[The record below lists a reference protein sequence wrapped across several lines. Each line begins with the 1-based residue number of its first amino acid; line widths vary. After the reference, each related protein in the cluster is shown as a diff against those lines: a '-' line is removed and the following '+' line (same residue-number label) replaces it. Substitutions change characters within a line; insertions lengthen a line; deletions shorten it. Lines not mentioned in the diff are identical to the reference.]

1 MPNLKVLPVY
11 ESIRVMSAPAQ
22 AWRILLLCA
31 CLLCAPL
38 QAAPAPEGED
48 ALLLDANKA
57 WRAKNRKTL
66 VAMRDAA
73 TAQQHPLAAWIDYW
87 EMGLRLGEASQAD
100 LDAFYARWPGS
111 YVEDRL
117 RNDWL
122 LELGRRRD
130 WANLARDHAR
140 FRMNDD
146 REVSCY
152 ALLAEHLAGRE
163 VTQAARS
170 HWLAQREMDDGCNLL
185 ATSLFEAK
193 RLTPADVWL
202 KLRLSLE
209 NNRPRAARQAA
220 SLLGKNSERAL
231 AEIIDKPSR
240 YLSRNSRNFG
250 LSNNRNSAELMTLA
264 LIKQAGSEP
273 ELSASWLGTPTA
285 AKLPEDLAAWAW
297 SQAAK
302 QAAFK
307 LMPEAVDYYE
317 QALAALP
324 PSSRPEWSSDTL
336 AWMVRAALRADQGRS
351 RWPLVLRGISLMNDE
366 ERDNSSWVYW
376 RARGLSATAEKGARG
391 EAQRDLAQGLLRSIA
406 SPLHFY
412 GKLAGEDL
420 GLRLTLPGKP
430 QPLTAAEREAAA
442 ANPGLRRGLL
452 LINAGLRSEG
462 VREWNF
468 ALRGMSDRELLAA
481 AQLAC
486 DQQVWD
492 RCINA
497 SDRTRSEIDIAQRFP
512 TPYRNEVVGKANEIG
527 LDPAYVYGLIRQ
539 ESRFIMNAQSSV
551 GAAGLMQVM
560 PSTARWVAKK
570 VGLDYTQAALHER
583 DFNLK
588 LGTHYLKLVL
598 DGFGGSM
605 AMGAAAYNA
614 GPGRPRR
621 WREGPLLDAAIW
633 AENIPFNE
641 TRDYVKKVLSNTVI
655 YASVLNGQTKSLRS
669 QLGQQIGPSE
679 PKSPTLDP
687 DVP

>member
-1 MPNLKVLPVY
+1 MRTVV
-11 ESIRVMSAPAQ
+11 R
-22 AWRILLLCA
+22 AWRVLLLCA
-31 CLLCAPL
+31 GLLCLPL
-38 QAAPAPEGED
+38 QTVQALESSD
-48 ALLLDANKA
+48 ALLVDASKA
-57 WRAKNRKTL
+57 LGVKNRKAL
-66 VAMRDAA
+66 VAARDAA
-73 TAQQHPLAAWIDYW
+73 IAQQHPLASWIDYW
-87 EMGLRLGEASQAD
+87 ETGLRLGEASQAD
-100 LDAFYARWPGS
+100 LDAFYARWPGT

-122 LELGRRRD
+122 LELGKRRD
-130 WANLARDHAR
+130 WDNLAKDYAR

-163 VTQAARS
+163 VSAAARS
-170 HWLAQREMDDGCNLL
+170 QWLAQREMDNGCHLL
-185 ATSLFEAK
+185 ASTLFEAK
-193 RLTPADVWL
+193 RLSPLDVWT

-220 SLLGKNSERAL
+220 ALLGKSTERGL
-231 AEIIDKPSR
+231 ADIIDKPSR
-240 YLSRNSRNFG
+240 YLARHGRNLKRD
-250 LSNNRNSAELMTLA
+250 LDRNSAELITAA
-264 LIKQAGSEP
+264 LIMQAATEP
-273 ELSASWLGTPTA
+273 EITATWLGTSSA
-285 AKLPEDLAAWAW
+285 AKLPFDLAAWAW
-297 SQAAK
+297 SQTAK
-302 QAAFK
+302 QAALK
-307 LMPEAVDYYE
+307 LMPEAADYYE

-324 PSSRPEWSSDTL
+324 PSGRTEWSEDTL

-351 RWPLVLRGISLMNDE
+351 RWPLVLRGISLMSDK
-366 ERDNSSWVYW
+366 ERDNSTWVYW
-376 RARGLSATAEKGARG
+376 RARALLATAERGARG
-391 EAQRDLAQGLLRSIA
+391 EAQRDLAQSLLRAIV

-420 GLRLTLPGKP
+420 GLRLVMPGKP
-430 QPLTAAEREAAA
+430 QALTAAEREAAA

-452 LINAGLRSEG
+452 LISQGLRSEG

-468 ALRGMSDRELLAA
+468 TLRDMTDRELLAA

-497 SDRTRSEIDIAQRFP
+497 SDRTRSEIDMAQRFP
-512 TPYRNEVVGKANEIG
+512 TPYRDEVVSKANEIG

-539 ESRFIMNAQSSV
+539 ESRFIMDARSSV

-570 VGLDYTQAALHER
+570 VGLDYTRSALHER

-655 YASVLNGQTKSLRS
+655 YASVLSGQTKSLRS
-669 QLGQQIGPSE
+669 QLGQQIGPNE
-679 PKSPTLDP
+679 PKSSTLDP